1 MPGRVSATPPPA
13 GYRYRHRILYR
24 RAACR
29 GKPEK
34 RKQNGDRLEKIKK
47 RRAVYGR
54 LPPAAPACSAPGENS
69 GPRRPSPPSPH
80 PPRHPLPPGGRP
92 ASARSRPPRPSAPGM
107 RAAPAAAPR
116 PPPAP
121 APASRAPATA
131 RLCWQPS
138 YRCVDSDG
146 PLPATPARAA
156 QAGGL
161 CAVSAPRTAPAR
173 TTRCGCSLS
182 RRETGVQSECSCRR
196 CR

>member
-24 RAACR
+24 RAAYR

-54 LPPAAPACSAPGENS
+54 LPPAAPACSAPVKTAA
-69 GPRRPSPPSPH
+69 RAV
-80 PPRHPLPPGGRP
+80 RHPVTAP
-92 ASARSRPPRPSAPGM
+92 ATSPSAA
-107 RAAPAAAPR
+107 RWKASVR
-116 PPPAP
+116 PKPSTTPVSTRYAGGSGGSTSSAPAP

-156 QAGGL
+156 QAGPL
-161 CAVSAPRTAPAR
+161 CCFSTRTAPAR